1 MGTTTH
7 PTFYLYRNKYI
18 FNGQITITSLY
29 DTKVYMISADD
40 DNYCIFTALDKNG
53 HELSKCGYYGSYWG
67 IDGKKILTEK

>member
-7 PTFYLYRNKYI
+7 PTFYLYRNKYN
-18 FNGQITITSLY
+18 FNGQITITSPY